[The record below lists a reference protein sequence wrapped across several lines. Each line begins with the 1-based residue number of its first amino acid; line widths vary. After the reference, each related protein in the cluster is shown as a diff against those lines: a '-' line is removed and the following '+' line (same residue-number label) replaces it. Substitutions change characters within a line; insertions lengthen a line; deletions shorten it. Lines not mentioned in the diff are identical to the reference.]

1 MGTKRLVIET
11 TNTTK
16 ANLDKALTRQ
26 RKTLTD
32 WFNDKVEE
40 ITVEYK
46 TKFYS
51 NESTDT
57 ISLDELADN
66 ALVLK
71 RLNSQDWSFT
81 NDDTT
86 YLSHNLHPYPAKY
99 IPQIPNKLIRFLSL
113 RGERIWDPFGGSGTT
128 ALEALLLGRQ
138 AISSDINPISEIIG
152 RAKSAS
158 LVKQEED
165 EIIQMIEK
173 LRVIS
178 ASKENIG
185 AKLKDSARLIKSY
198 IPAIANLDKWFH
210 QQTANELAFL
220 RWMIEEKLKFDGS
233 KNVSKAVLSKIVL
246 KVSFQDSE
254 TRYVSKAREVVEGE
268 ALKLFALEL
277 DNAVKKIRKTSE
289 LLQFQKAEFRT
300 ANLVTEKFI
309 PDNSIDLIVTSP
321 PYPNATDYHLY
332 HRFRIFWLGFDPKEM
347 SKNEIGSHLR
357 HQKEGTSIESY
368 LSEMKECLRKM
379 YGGLRPGRIA
389 ALVLGDSIFEK
400 KLFKTAE
407 LLEEVAKDIGFESVG
422 IIQRPLHETKRS
434 FSVAKRLKEEK
445 ILVLR
450 KPSHKL
456 ELNLLKPPFKL
467 WDYEN
472 ELRKREI
479 DLIFGNDG
487 IQTDKKYEKIK
498 IPWFKAD
505 KLKRLTFTHGFSGPK
520 FHNESTWQAIL
531 ENGDAFNK
539 KSSRKDP
546 KYVAHGIHPYK
557 GKFYPQ
563 LAKSLFNL
571 ANLSYG
577 DTILDPFCGS
587 GTVLL
592 EGNLNGFH
600 TVGFDINPIAL
611 KIAKVK
617 TEILKINPTTIDHV
631 LSDFIANMTNLNAN
645 KSNKAFFAEGVIE
658 ELESWFPEPV
668 LCKLGWILNS
678 VRDVPDPTIAEFIE
692 VCLSSIIREVSH
704 QEPKD
709 LRIRRRKILLN
720 DAPVKELFLKKLID
734 QKDRVLKYFAK
745 ANKSTASHQ
754 TASVNNLDCR
764 EPGSFKAAG
773 LINSIDCVVT
783 SPPYATALPYIDTDR
798 LSILLLFGLKSKKR
812 SDLERNLIG
821 AREITNS
828 ERAQQEVKI
837 LAGDFDEI
845 FSKTAVK
852 TIKDIFKTY
861 SDGDVGFRRKNMAAL
876 LYRYFSD
883 MTRVLSN
890 LDKAVKKN
898 GNLFFVIGDNKTYH
912 EEKALV
918 IKSGKVLEEVGRE
931 LGWRLNEVIPIT
943 VTQENRLHNKNGIR
957 DNDIIWFTKV

>member
-1 MGTKRLVIET
+1 MKTKRLVIET
-11 TNTTK
+11 SDVTK
-16 ANLDKALTRQ
+16 ANLDKALSYQ
-26 RKTLTD
+26 GKTLTD

-51 NESTDT
+51 NESIDT
-57 ISLDELADN
+57 ISLDELKDN
-66 ALVLK
+66 HKVLE
-71 RLNSQDWSFT
+71 RLNTQDWSFT

-99 IPQIPNKLIRFLSL
+99 IPQIPNKLIRLLSL

-138 AISSDINPISEIIG
+138 VISSDINPISEIIG
-152 RAKSAS
+152 RAKSTS
-158 LVKQEED
+158 ITKQEED
-165 EIIQMIEK
+165 ELIQLVER

-178 ASKENIG
+178 ESKENIR
-185 AKLKDSARLIKSY
+185 AKLKDSFKFTKPY
-198 IPAIANLDKWFH
+198 IPEIANIDKWFH
-210 QQTANELAFL
+210 THTIDELAFL
-220 RWMIEEKLKFDGS
+220 RWIIEDKLILEGS
-233 KNVSKAVLSKIVL
+233 KNVSKAIFSKIVL

-254 TRYVSKAREVVEGE
+254 TRYVSKPREVTEGE
-268 ALKLFALEL
+268 TLKLFALEL
-277 DNAVKKIRKTSE
+277 DIAVKKIRKTSE
-289 LLQFQKAEFRT
+289 LLKFQKAEFRT
-300 ANLVTEKFI
+300 ANLVTDRI
-309 PDNSIDLIVTSP
+309 LPDNSIDLVVTSP

-347 SKNEIGSHLR
+347 SKSEIGSHLR
-357 HQKEGTSIESY
+357 HQKEDTSIESY
-368 LSEMKECLRKM
+368 ISEMKECLVKM
-379 YGGLRPGRIA
+379 HSALRPGRIA

-400 KLFKTAE
+400 KVFKTAE
-407 LLEEVAKDIGFESVG
+407 LLEKVAMSIGFETIG
-422 IIQRPLHETKRS
+422 IIKRPLHETKRS

-450 KPSHKL
+450 KSSETL

-467 WDYEN
+467 WDYED
-472 ELRKREI
+472 ELRKAEI
-479 DLIFGNDG
+479 DSIFKNDG
-487 IQTDKKYEKIK
+487 IQIDKKYEKIK
-498 IPWFKAD
+498 MSCFKTD
-505 KLKRLTFTHGFSGPK
+505 KLKRLTFTHGFSGEK

-531 ENGDAFNK
+531 ENGDAFNT
-539 KSSRKDP
+539 KSNRKDP
-546 KYVAHGIHPYK
+546 KYVAHGIHAYK

-611 KIAKVK
+611 KVAKVK
-617 TEILKINPTTIDHV
+617 TEILRINPTIIDHV
-631 LSDFIANMTNLNAN
+631 LSDFIKNLENIN
-645 KSNKAFFAEGVIE
+645 SHKSNKTFFAESVID

-678 VRDVPDPTIAEFIE
+678 IRDVPDPIIAEFIE

-709 LRIRRRKILLN
+709 LRIRRRKIQLK
-720 DAPVKELFLKKLID
+720 DAPVKDLFLKKLNE
-734 QKDRVLKYFAK
+734 QRDRVLKYFSK
-745 ANKSTASHQ
+745 ANKS
-754 TASVNNLDCR
+754 ASVHQSSLVNKLDCR
-764 EPGSFKAAG
+764 DARSFEVLG
-773 LINSIDCVVT
+773 LSNSIDCVVT

-798 LSILLLFGLKSKKR
+798 LSILLLFGLKSKER
-812 SDLERNLIG
+812 TVLERNLIG
-821 AREITNS
+821 AREITNG
-828 ERAQQEVKI
+828 ERAKQELKI
-837 LAGDFDEI
+837 LDGDFDEI
-845 FSKTAVK
+845 LSKTAIK
-852 TIKDIFKTY
+852 TVRDIFKTY
-861 SDGDVGFRRKNMAAL
+861 SNDDVGFRRKNMAAL

-883 MTRVLSN
+883 MTKVLTN
-890 LDKAVKKN
+890 LDKAIKKG

-912 EEKALV
+912 EEKALL
-918 IKSGKVLEEVGRE
+918 IKSGKVLEEIGKE
-931 LGWRLNEVIPIT
+931 LGWKLNEVIPIT
-943 VTQENRLHNKNGIR
+943 VTQENRLHNKNGIT
-957 DNDIIWFTKV
+957 DNDIIWFTKD